1 MKNLTLKG
9 NKTTRLQA
17 PTDEQTATAMPV
29 RLTAALLRLLVAL
42 TIAIMFVWFS
52 PAHAAPTQASRMG
65 VSVQPEYDDPRVLV
79 INQADLEAGVQL
91 PVDVTF
97 NIPKGA
103 DIGMA
108 CEVDLNGGHAC
119 KPFKIADKGD
129 YQSLTFNVAK
139 EHKVYLEYYYD
150 AFPAGTSQRSFDFI
164 FRPGFPVKSLSIEVQ
179 QPLRSSGF
187 TLTPEMPRAFT
198 SEGFSYRMQEYTD
211 VAAGKP
217 LSVKVSYSK
226 TDNSP
231 SVTPKR
237 KSPDDAPAADVQ
249 SEGESKRVLL
259 VVLGAVGI
267 IILLL
272 GGYLIFRPRPV
283 VSNAGGRAAPNQ
295 VAGPGGAKKLKA
307 GRGDIKFCASC
318 GAKLLREDR
327 FCSQCGDR
335 QT

>member
-1 MKNLTLKG
+1 MKNRTLRG
-9 NKTTRLQA
+9 SKTTRLQA
-17 PTDEQTATAMPV
+17 LTYDQPATVIPI
-29 RLTAALLRLLVAL
+29 RLMAALLSLLVAL
-42 TIAIMFVWFS
+42 TIMFIWFS
-52 PAHAAPTQASRMG
+52 PAYAALIRASKMS

-79 INQADLEAGVQL
+79 INEADLEAGVKL

-119 KPFKIADKGD
+119 KPFKAVDKGD
-129 YQSLTFNVAK
+129 YQSLTFKVAK
-139 EHKVYLEYYYD
+139 EHKVFLEYYYD
-150 AFPAGTSQRSFDFI
+150 AFPAGASQRSFDFI
-164 FRPGFPVKSLSIEVQ
+164 FRPGFPVKSLGMEVQ

-187 TLTPEMPRAFT
+187 TLTPVLPRTFT
-198 SEGFSYRMQEYTD
+198 SGGFSYHTQDYPN
-211 VAAGKP
+211 VSVGKP

-231 SVTPKR
+231 SVKPKR

-249 SEGESKRVLL
+249 SGGKSKLAL
-259 VVLGAVGI
+259 IVVLAVVGT
-267 IILLL
+267 IILLF
-272 GGYLIFRPRPV
+272 GGYKIFRSRSV
-283 VSNAGGRAAPNQ
+283 ASNAGGRVAPNQ
-295 VAGPGGAKKLKA
+295 VAGPGGAKKRQT
-307 GRGDIKFCASC
+307 GGGIVKFCSSC
-318 GAKLLREDR
+318 GAELLRGGR